1 MEKIIIR
8 DFGPIEYIDFT
19 LGKSFNIIIGE
30 QATGK
35 STLAKLIYFFKDII
49 NDLESAL
56 IRQPERIKNNTANEI
71 LEKYYLNVRR
81 KFIVSFGSYNLKE
94 NSKIV
99 YYYEN
104 ERKAILAISNG
115 NLEFCYDKNTEIA
128 IKNILDKSLILLN
141 GKNNVEET
149 LQQISFYAYLIDNL
163 FENYKRRMF
172 IPACRSRV
180 MEFTSTGINTFFG
193 RRKSTDIYFDYM
205 LNNITYFRFFAETFS
220 KNNIYEVYRQNNNS
234 VDDLKTRFN
243 EINELKK
250 RILKGEY
257 KWDKKNNKDFISI
270 NNEQNIPIEYGS
282 SGQQESVW
290 ILNLLT
296 MILKE
301 NIKTFL
307 IIEEPEAHLFPNA
320 QWELVKLISLVINTT
335 KSEII
340 ITTHSPY
347 ILSSFNLLKYASKV
361 EKDEN
366 DGIIKNYFRISD
378 DNIAAFKLQNG
389 KSIDIIGENE
399 DFIKSEEID
408 GISEYINEK
417 FEELLIKNYKR
428 RK

>member
-1 MEKIIIR
+1 MR
-8 DFGPIEYIDFT
+8 
-19 LGKSFNIIIGE
+19 
-30 QATGK
+30 
-35 STLAKLIYFFKDII
+35 
-49 NDLESAL
+49 
-56 IRQPERIKNNTANEI
+56 
-71 LEKYYLNVRR
+71 
-81 KFIVSFGSYNLKE
+81 
-94 NSKIV
+94 
-99 YYYEN
+99 
-104 ERKAILAISNG
+104 
-115 NLEFCYDKNTEIA
+115 
-128 IKNILDKSLILLN
+128 
-141 GKNNVEET
+141 
-149 LQQISFYAYLIDNL
+149 
-163 FENYKRRMF
+163 
-172 IPACRSRV
+172 
-180 MEFTSTGINTFFG
+180 
-193 RRKSTDIYFDYM
+193 FD
-205 LNNITYFRFFAETFS
+205 
-220 KNNIYEVYRQNNNS
+220 
-234 VDDLKTRFN
+234 